1 VLLQTDDGHTEPLSV
16 EMRNGR
22 VCWVTERKPIGFY
35 VSKIP
40 KNANKWTEWCENVLT
55 HFRPTLWQ
63 AGILDA
69 VNETRSAF
77 GVSKKMYM
85 ACLELFDIHSN
96 TVRFQLSHRRDSS
109 VLSSNRS
116 ASLLARSFTL
126 ASLNEPDLLFTILV
140 KVKARRVSSLK
151 DSPAGRPK
159 VSLLWF
165 VADHLPR

>member
-1 VLLQTDDGHTEPLSV
+1 
-16 EMRNGR
+16 
-22 VCWVTERKPIGFY
+22 
-35 VSKIP
+35 
-40 KNANKWTEWCENVLT
+40 
-55 HFRPTLWQ
+55 
-63 AGILDA
+63 
-69 VNETRSAF
+69 
-77 GVSKKMYM
+77 MYM

>member
-1 VLLQTDDGHTEPLSV
+1 
-16 EMRNGR
+16 MRNGR
-22 VCWVTERKPIGFY
+22 WVTERKQLGFY

-55 HFRPTLWQ
+55 HFRPTLRQ

-69 VNETRSAF
+69 VNFTRSAF

-85 ACLELFDIHSN
+85 AFLALFDIHSN
-96 TVRFQLSHRRDSS
+96 TVRFLLSHRRDSS
-109 VLSSNRS
+109 VLSYNRS